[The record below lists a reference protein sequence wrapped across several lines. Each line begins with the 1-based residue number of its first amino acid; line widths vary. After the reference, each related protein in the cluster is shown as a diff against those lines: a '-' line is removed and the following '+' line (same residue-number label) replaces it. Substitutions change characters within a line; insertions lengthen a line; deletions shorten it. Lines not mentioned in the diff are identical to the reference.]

1 MDEKGFVE
9 GMREYI
15 AQLNREKRYSSAKSY
30 QDALNSFIRYSG
42 TDCIAYSAINKDN
55 LRRYEAYLLENGCM
69 RNTISTY
76 MRRLRCIYNK
86 RWRTVRRNLFPLYSR
101 GFLRVWKVSV
111 RSPCLSRIYTVW
123 WQSRWRMGNREDTV
137 GALLDVSVWGYVFRW
152 LCPLE
157 DR

>member
-76 MRRLRCIYNK
+76 MRRLRCIRQVNFKRTTFGFSIIVIPPIYNVIK
-86 RWRTVRRNLFPLYSR
+86 CFFS
-101 GFLRVWKVSV
+101 
-111 RSPCLSRIYTVW
+111 IYF
-123 WQSRWRMGNREDTV
+123 
-137 GALLDVSVWGYVFRW
+137 Y
-152 LCPLE
+152 
-157 DR
+157 